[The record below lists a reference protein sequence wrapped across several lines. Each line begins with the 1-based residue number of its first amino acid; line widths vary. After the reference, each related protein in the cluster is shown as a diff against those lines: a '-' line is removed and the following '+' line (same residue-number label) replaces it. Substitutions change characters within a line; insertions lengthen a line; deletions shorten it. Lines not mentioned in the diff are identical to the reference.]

1 MHDHHLYEA
10 CLPAISRHSDPDI
23 GLIAAPAED
32 GPHRVYVIPVLAGRK
47 MIDGDPLL
55 VFEFETERALIGRL
69 FEWLPTVASEPMVP
83 QVVAV
88 RDRDLAVGVKVRPIR
103 IER

>member
-1 MHDHHLYEA
+1 MHDRHRLGE
-10 CLPAISRHSDPDI
+10 CFPAIALHGDPDI

-69 FEWLPTVASEPMVP
+69 FEWLPTVASEPVIL

-88 RDRDLAVGVKVRPIR
+88 RYGDLNVWMQVR
-103 IER
+103 